1 MKMKKFLSLVL
12 SLAMMMSLLVATAA
26 AADVESFADVA
37 LQGTTATS
45 FEVGDTFD
53 VNISNKDMD
62 VVSFACGIGFN
73 NAVLECT
80 GIEFAGGADTAEL
93 VKAAGGKFVATFVT
107 PTADRA
113 NETGNV
119 GFAWGAGWED
129 EVAYVGAKIATV
141 SFKVVA
147 AGDASIQLWQEYSTA
162 AGDVVIDANN
172 NSQYAGK
179 LTITATTPAPIVP
192 VAVTG
197 VDLNKATLN
206 LKVGKSATLVATVN
220 PSNAD
225 NKAVVWYSSDESVAT
240 VDQNGKVT
248 AKKVGTATI
257 TVTTVDGGYTDTCSV
272 TVTKTASSYEP
283 DVESPKTFDAGAVV
297 YIGVTLLAAAGSA
310 VVLKK
315 KD

>member
-1 MKMKKFLSLVL
+1 MKMKKFV
-12 SLAMMMSLLVATAA
+12 SLALCVVMMMSLLVTTAFAKGEENLSLSATGTAEVGETIVVKVNSKALVADSFAFSFDFDNVALECVSIEGTQDADGVYLVPEAGYPWLATAVSTVSEA
-26 AADVESFADVA
+26 NASGTVGFGWAGSADVNYKA
-37 LQGTTATS
+37 GTIA
-45 FEVGDTFD
+45 
-53 VNISNKDMD
+53 
-62 VVSFACGIGFN
+62 VV
-73 NAVLECT
+73 T
-80 GIEFAGGADTAEL
+80 
-93 VKAAGGKFVATFVT
+93 
-107 PTADRA
+107 
-113 NETGNV
+113 
-119 GFAWGAGWED
+119 
-129 EVAYVGAKIATV
+129 
-141 SFKVVA
+141 FKVVA
-147 AGDASIQLWQEYSTA
+147 EPAGDLEFVMYGGNGLAL
-162 AGDVVIDANN
+162 G
-172 NSQYAGK
+172 NSSN
-179 LTITATTPAPIVP
+179 ATVQKPAPIVP

-225 NKAVVWYSSDESVAT
+225 NKAVVWSSSDESVAT

-283 DVESPKTFDAGAVV
+283 DVESPKTFDAGAAM